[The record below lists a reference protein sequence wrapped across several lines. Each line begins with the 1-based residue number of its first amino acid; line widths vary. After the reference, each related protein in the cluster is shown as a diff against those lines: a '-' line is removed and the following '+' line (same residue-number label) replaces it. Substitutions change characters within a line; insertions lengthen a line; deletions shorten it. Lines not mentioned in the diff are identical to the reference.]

1 MKRVKSAPAN
11 IAEMVN
17 RKKPPS
23 LSTASNLVLFCKT
36 QTQYQKQTQKQ
47 KQTQTQTQK
56 QKQTQT
62 QTQDQDQKQTQENQQ
77 TILSK
82 PKISLTPFKTQ
93 KNIEK
98 TVHSVML
105 DYIGDKQVLDTN
117 DEGVLL
123 ISIMY
128 YTICEKT
135 FTKKNLNEFMLFL
148 IQTFI
153 KYLFTHKLH
162 NYYID
167 HSETINAKIAMLHH
181 SIHIF

>member
-17 RKKPPS
+17 RKKPAS
-23 LSTASNLVLFCKT
+23 LSSASNLVLLCKT
-36 QTQYQKQTQKQ
+36 QTQYQKQEKQENQQKQ
-47 KQTQTQTQK
+47 
-56 QKQTQT
+56 
-62 QTQDQDQKQTQENQQ
+62 DQENQQ

-167 HSETINAKIAMLHH
+167 HSEEINAKIAMLHH

>member
-17 RKKPPS
+17 RKKPTP
-23 LSTASNLVLFCKT
+23 LSTASNLVLLCKT
-36 QTQYQKQTQKQ
+36 QTQYQKQEK
-47 KQTQTQTQK
+47 
-56 QKQTQT
+56 
-62 QTQDQDQKQTQENQQ
+62 QENQQ

-98 TVHSVML
+98 TVHSIML

-167 HSETINAKIAMLHH
+167 HSEEINAKIAMLHH